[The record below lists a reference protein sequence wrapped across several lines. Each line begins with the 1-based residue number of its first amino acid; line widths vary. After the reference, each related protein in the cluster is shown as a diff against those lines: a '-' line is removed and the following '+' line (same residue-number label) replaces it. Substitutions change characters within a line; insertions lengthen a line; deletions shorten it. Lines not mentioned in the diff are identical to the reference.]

1 MLKTILENVFPSLEE
16 DFKAKKEL
24 LKANEKLDRIKL
36 AAANYVELGNKG
48 ALYNRHHKTSAIQ
61 FLNLLTATAQEF
73 PELNISFNVNDLV
86 DNSKGPVKTSRE
98 KITSVSKRISEK
110 YWKVTKL
117 INKGKT
123 IKEATKL
130 IGMSEGYYYRINRLQ
145 LTLWKK

>member
-1 MLKTILENVFPSLEE
+1 MLKTILENIFPSLEE
-16 DFKAKKEL
+16 DFQAKKEL

-36 AAANYVELGNKG
+36 VAASYVKLGNKG
-48 ALYNRHHKTSAIQ
+48 DLYNRHHKTSAIQ
-61 FLNLLTATAQEF
+61 FMDLLKAIAQEF
-73 PELNISFNVNDLV
+73 PELNISFNVKDLV

-123 IKEATKL
+123 IKEATKQ